1 MDRHETSPVKVLVIG
16 IYVRGN
22 ACAPHVRAVVMTAHI
37 TGMRKSE
44 VIFLTWGGSGPENGL
59 YPALTRTDED
69 ENRKGNTNPPGPYES
84 VSRSST
90 GTAYEQ
96 GLPCAGQPVD
106 NIKTAFNAACP
117 RASITDFAFH
127 DLRHGA
133 LNNLRLAGNDY
144 FRIMAVP
151 GHKTMSV
158 FKRFNLVTA
167 DDLSQ
172 IKWKE
177 PESANGGMD
186 TYTGTME
193 RENP

>member
-1 MDRHETSPVKVLVIG
+1 
-16 IYVRGN
+16 
-22 ACAPHVRAVVMTAHI
+22 
-37 TGMRKSE
+37 
-44 VIFLTWGGSGPENGL
+44 
-59 YPALTRTDED
+59 
-69 ENRKGNTNPPGPYES
+69 
-84 VSRSST
+84 
-90 GTAYEQ
+90 
-96 GLPCAGQPVD
+96 
-106 NIKTAFNAACP
+106 
-117 RASITDFAFH
+117 
-127 DLRHGA
+127 
-133 LNNLRLAGNDY
+133 
-144 FRIMAVP
+144 MAVP